1 MLKFC
6 SSHQLGEWHSNCT
19 RLDTFS
25 LVQRHKLIICWVESG
40 KIIALLV
47 RIAFYGNFLDVVYQ
61 TTTWNFYFEVLT
73 TTRAPGRKSFF
84 RSLYTCKPLP
94 SKRKY
99 TSPILHNVTNFTSNG
114 KKLNLTQTYILRW
127 NFRCK
132 SCRGYFNSL
141 IIACNPTY
149 ANSKLD
155 INCDTRF
162 IVLLSLSF
170 HKLRVHE
177 FLWLIF
183 I

>member
-6 SSHQLGEWHSNCT
+6 SSRQLGEWHSNCT

-25 LVQRHKLIICWVESG
+25 LVQRHKLIICLVESG

-47 RIAFYGNFLDVVYQ
+47 CKFFWRSLPNDDLKFL
-61 TTTWNFYFEVLT
+61 YF
-73 TTRAPGRKSFF
+73 RFWRQRKPPCRKFFF

-99 TSPILHNVTNFTSNG
+99 TSPILHNATNFTSND

-162 IVLLSLSF
+162 IMLLSLSF

-177 FLWLIF
+177 FLCD
-183 I
+183 